1 MNFVE
6 FINLMFFVYSLP
18 LHIKMF
24 FQNVLSLLLEVRI
37 TGEDFLKDFKQGI
50 IVSNHYDISDLII
63 PLFFIPK
70 PIYLIYPLD
79 IKKDNTFDLLLN
91 QNLKI
96 FYNLLEIQFVEKE
109 NLYNT
114 ILGLSKNHFIFIYP
128 ELKPTTSG
136 VIQPFNEDMVEAI
149 YRSALQNNLPI
160 FPSGI
165 QGTYKL
171 SDIFSMVQL
180 AFQRIKI
187 NYNIGNPIFIESNV
201 DEIALKNDL
210 EKQVYALSL
219 HPERR
224 KRSRAII
231 RTDAREL

>member
-1 MNFVE
+1 MK
-6 FINLMFFVYSLP
+6 FINIMFFVYSLP
-18 LHIKMF
+18 LNIKMF
-24 FQNVLSLLLEVRI
+24 FQNVLSLLFHVKI

-50 IVSNHYDISDLII
+50 IVSNHCDISDLIL
-63 PLFFIPK
+63 PLFYIPK
-70 PIYLIYPLD
+70 PIYLVYPLD
-79 IKKDNTFDLLLN
+79 IQKETTFDLLLN

-96 FYNLLEIQFVEKE
+96 FYSLLEIQFVEKE

-114 ILGLSKNHFIFIYP
+114 ILDLSKNNFIFIYP

-136 VIQPFNEDMVEAI
+136 VLQPFNEEMIEAI
-149 YRSALQNNLPI
+149 YRSAIQHNLPI

-165 QGTYKL
+165 QGTYNL
-171 SDIFSMVQL
+171 SNIFSMLQL

-187 NYNIGNPIFIESNV
+187 NYNIGNPIFIDSNV
-201 DEIALKNDL
+201 ELSTLKNDL

-224 KRSRAII
+224 KRSRVII
-231 RTDAREL
+231 RTNAREL

>member
-1 MNFVE
+1 MK
-6 FINLMFFVYSLP
+6 FINIMFFVYSLP

-24 FQNVLSLLLEVRI
+24 FQNILSFLFQVKI
-37 TGEDFLKDFKQGI
+37 TGEDFLKDFNQGI
-50 IVSNHYDISDLII
+50 IVSNHEDISDLIL

-70 PIYLIYPLD
+70 PIYLVYPLD
-79 IKKDNTFDLLLN
+79 IQKETTFDLLLN

-109 NLYNT
+109 NLHQT
-114 ILGLSKNHFIFIYP
+114 ILDLSKKHFIFIYP
-128 ELKPTTSG
+128 ELKPTMSG
-136 VIQPFNEDMVEAI
+136 VIQPFNEELIEAI
-149 YRSALQNNLPI
+149 YRSAIQHNLPI

-165 QGTYKL
+165 KGTYNL
-171 SDIFSMVQL
+171 SNIFSMIQL

-187 NYNIGNPIFIESNV
+187 NYNIGNPIFIDSNV
-201 DEIALKNDL
+201 ELTTLKNDL
-210 EKQVYALSL
+210 EKQVYALSQ